1 MKPFLI
7 TLPAVFLV
15 LGLVAGRAARAEG
28 DQYVPSDGMEQVND
42 APFTAEELDDLLAP
56 IALYPDPLLAQILP
70 AATFADQI
78 DLAAR
83 YVRQYGQAARID
95 DQPWDV
101 SVKAVA
107 HYPDVLS
114 MMDQK
119 YDWTVSL
126 GQAYINQQQ
135 DVMDAIQRLRA
146 EAEARGN
153 LASTPEQQVVNEGGF
168 ISIDPVAPDVI
179 YVPLYDPQVVYVETG
194 YGFITF
200 GPGFI
205 IGTWLNRDC
214 DWHGHRIYYHGWRGN
229 GWIGRSRSHVHI
241 RNSVYIDNRYRTIT
255 TNRKTLQHD
264 TTRYR
269 EEIRRNVRLRPEL
282 PGRPA
287 APAKGGGQ
295 RPPTMTGSGAPVR
308 PAPGVGGQRTPATGN
323 RQPAPSPVT
332 NVYRGRDVQ
341 RSQPASQTGYG
352 GYGSNRD
359 AASYR
364 QRGQSSRGTMQQ
376 FTRPAP
382 AQRPAVSRPTP
393 APRSV
398 SRPAPAQRQPPSAPR
413 PAPSAEGGR
422 QQR

>member
-1 MKPFLI
+1 MKTFLI
-7 TLPAVFLV
+7 AIPAALLV
-15 LGLVAGRAARAEG
+15 LGLAAGQTARA
-28 DQYVPSDGMEQVND
+28 DSDGYASPGGVEQAND
-42 APFTAEELDDLLAP
+42 ALFTAEELDDLLAP

-107 HYPDVLS
+107 HYPDVLF
-114 MMDQK
+114 MMDQR

-126 GQAYINQQQ
+126 GQAYIGQQQ

-153 LASTPEQQVVNEGGF
+153 LASTPEQQVLDEGGI

-179 YVPLYDPQVVYVETG
+179 YVPQYDPQVIYVDPG
-194 YGFITF
+194 YGIVTF
-200 GPGFI
+200 GTGFV
-205 IGTWLNRDC
+205 IGAWLNRDC
-214 DWHGHRIYYHGWRGN
+214 DWHGRRIYYHGWQGG
-229 GWIGRSRSHVHI
+229 GWVGRSRLHV
-241 RNSVYIDNRYRTIT
+241 RGGNSIYIDNRYRTIT
-255 TNRKTLQHD
+255 VNRRTLQHD

-269 EEIRRNVRLRPEL
+269 EEIRSNVRRRPEL
-282 PGRPA
+282 QG
-287 APAKGGGQ
+287 
-295 RPPTMTGSGAPVR
+295 R
-308 PAPGVGGQRTPATGN
+308 PAPGAGGGGRAPAFTGN
-323 RQPAPSPVT
+323 RQPAPPAAT

-352 GYGSNRD
+352 GYGSGKD

-364 QRGQSSRGTMQQ
+364 QRGQSSRGAMQQ

-382 AQRPAVSRPTP
+382 A
-393 APRSV
+393 PRAV
-398 SRPAPAQRQPPSAPR
+398 SRPAPAPRPAPR
-413 PAPSAEGGR
+413 PAPSGGGGGR
-422 QQR
+422 QRR